1 MRRFSCFSSLFA
13 GIRPNSAS
21 TPSPT
26 RSIIEVVVKSGSS
39 ASFNRAMTFLANADD
54 SISST
59 WLSTAA
65 ASAPIPEST
74 FSGGDARLSGI
85 HQHDGRRLVARR
97 YDSEHA
103 DDENHGRHRDR
114 RNQPGAPT
122 DDEPE
127 ASQAA
132 YAAARN
138 SDVSRRPLGETAG
151 GIVIECRIASVVTNQ
166 HLWGLFSGRALP
178 PRQSTFGRSN
188 PILCDFNVNRRTR
201 ADALF
206 TTHFWVCAAKG

>member
-1 MRRFSCFSSLFA
+1 MRRFSRFSSLFA
-13 GIRPNSAS
+13 GSPAQQREQPFADPLYHRGRGEIRVLGELQSRDDLLGQCRQFDQLDLAFDRRRIRS
-21 TPSPT
+21 DT
-26 RSIIEVVVKSGSS
+26 RKH
-39 ASFNRAMTFLANADD
+39 
-54 SISST
+54 
-59 WLSTAA
+59 
-65 ASAPIPEST
+65 

-103 DDENHGRHRDR
+103 DDENHGRHRHR
-114 RNQPGAPT
+114 RDQPSAPT
-122 DDEPE
+122 NDEPE

-138 SDVSRRPLGETAG
+138 SDVSRRPLGGIAG

-166 HLWGLFSGRALP
+166 HLWGLFGGRALP

-206 TTHFWVCAAKG
+206 TTHFWLCAAKG